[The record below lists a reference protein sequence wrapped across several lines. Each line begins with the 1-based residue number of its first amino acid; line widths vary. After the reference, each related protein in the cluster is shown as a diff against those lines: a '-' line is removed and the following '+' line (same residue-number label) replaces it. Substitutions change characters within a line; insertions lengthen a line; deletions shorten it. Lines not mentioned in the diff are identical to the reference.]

1 MILNE
6 KYFKNKLLT
15 NLSSPFRGTGGSI
28 MVTDPIADFLTR
40 IRNAQMAGHRIVEI
54 PASNLKKRMTEIL
67 YNQGYILKYKFED
80 DSKQG
85 VIKIA
90 LKYDIKTK
98 QPAIQSLERISRPG
112 LRQYAG
118 PTDIRRVK
126 NGLGVAI
133 ISTSKGVM
141 TDKEAKAQNVGGE
154 VLCFVS

>member
-1 MILNE
+1 
-6 KYFKNKLLT
+6 
-15 NLSSPFRGTGGSI
+15 

-40 IRNAQMAGHRIVEI
+40 IRNAQMAGHRVVDI

-80 DSKQG
+80 DNKQG

-90 LKYDIKTK
+90 LKYDPATK
-98 QPAIQSLERISRPG
+98 QPAIQSMERVSRPG
-112 LRQYAG
+112 LRQYAS
-118 PTDIRRVK
+118 PSEFRRVK

-133 ISTSKGVM
+133 LSTSKGVM

-154 VLCFVS
+154 VLCYVY